1 MIRFAPS
8 MRALA
13 VCLAFLAGYVDA
25 LGFLATS
32 GFFVSFMSGNSTR
45 LAVGLAGARAEAVAA
60 GTLILCFVSGVIL
73 GAVTGAKAGPRQS
86 AAVLLLVALLLGGA
100 AAVSRWSGLWTP
112 GLLAIAMGAENAVVE
127 REGEAPLG
135 VTYMTGSL
143 VRVGF
148 GLSGLI
154 TGRRHAGWT
163 GYALLW
169 AGLVG
174 GALAGASLF
183 PMLRQDAML
192 LASSAA
198 GALAIWA
205 WIAGT
210 RIEA

>member
-45 LAVGLAGARAEAVAA
+45 LAVGLASARGEAVAA
-60 GTLILCFVSGVIL
+60 GTLILCFVGGVML
-73 GAVTGAKAGPRQS
+73 GAVAGATAGRRPS
-86 AAVLLLVALLLGGA
+86 GAVLLLVALLLAGA
-100 AAVSRWSGLWTP
+100 AVANGWAGLWTP
-112 GLLAIAMGAENAVVE
+112 GLLAIAMGAENAVFE
-127 REGEAPLG
+127 RKGEAPLG

-148 GLSGLI
+148 GLSGLV
-154 TGRRHAGWT
+154 TGRRYPGWA

-169 AGLVG
+169 VGLVA
-174 GALAGASLF
+174 GALAGAALF

-192 LASSAA
+192 LASGAA
-198 GALAIWA
+198 CTLAAWA
-205 WIAGT
+205 WIAAA
-210 RIEA
+210 RAPS

>member
-13 VCLAFLAGYVDA
+13 ICLAFLAGYVDA

-45 LAVGLAGARAEAVAA
+45 LAVGLSGARAEAVAA
-60 GTLILCFVSGVIL
+60 GTLILCFVAGVIL
-73 GAVTGAKAGPRQS
+73 GAVVGTKAGRRQS
-86 AAVLLLVALLLGGA
+86 AAVLLLVALLLGCA
-100 AAVSRWSGLWTP
+100 AAAGSWPGLWTP
-112 GLLAIAMGAENAVVE
+112 GLLAIAMGAENAVFE

-135 VTYMTGSL
+135 LTYMTGSL
-143 VRVGF
+143 VRLGF
-148 GLSGLI
+148 GLSGLL
-154 TGRRHAGWT
+154 TGRRHPGWT

-169 AGLVG
+169 VGLVA

-192 LASSAA
+192 LASGGAC
-198 GALAIWA
+198 ALAAWA
-205 WIAGT
+205 WIAAA
-210 RIEA
+210 RVPS

>member
-45 LAVGLAGARAEAVAA
+45 LAVGLSAARPEAVAA
-60 GTLILCFVSGVIL
+60 GTLILCFVTGVIL
-73 GAVTGAKAGPRQS
+73 GAVAGASAGRRHS
-86 AAVLLLVALLLGGA
+86 AAVLVLVSLLLAGA
-100 AAVSRWSGLWTP
+100 AMASGWPGLWTP
-112 GLLAIAMGAENAVVE
+112 GLLALAMGAENAVFE

-143 VRVGF
+143 VRI
-148 GLSGLI
+148 GLGISGLL
-154 TGRRHAGWT
+154 TGHRHPGWP

-169 AGLVG
+169 GGLVA

-183 PMLRQDAML
+183 PILRHDAMV
-192 LASSAA
+192 LASIAA
-198 GALAIWA
+198 CALAAWA
-205 WIAGT
+205 WIAGMQT
-210 RIEA
+210 SS

>member
-45 LAVGLAGARAEAVAA
+45 LAVGLAGAHPEAVAA
-60 GTLILCFVSGVIL
+60 GTLILCFVAGVVL
-73 GAVTGAKAGPRQS
+73 GGVMGAIAGRRQS
-86 AAVLLLVALLLGGA
+86 GAVLLLVALLLAGA
-100 AAVSRWSGLWTP
+100 AAASGWGGLWTP
-112 GLLAIAMGAENAVVE
+112 GLLAIAMGAENAVFE

-148 GLSGLI
+148 GLSGFI
-154 TGRRHAGWT
+154 TGRRHPGWA

-169 AGLVG
+169 VGLVA
-174 GALAGASLF
+174 GALAGAALF

-192 LASSAA
+192 LASGAA
-198 GALAIWA
+198 CALAAWA
-205 WIAGT
+205 WIAAA
-210 RIEA
+210 RAPS